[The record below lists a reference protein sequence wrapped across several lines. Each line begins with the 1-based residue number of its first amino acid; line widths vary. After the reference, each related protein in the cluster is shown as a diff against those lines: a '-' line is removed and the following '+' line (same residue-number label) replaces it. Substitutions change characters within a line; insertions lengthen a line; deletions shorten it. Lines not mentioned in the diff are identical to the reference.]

1 MQWLIL
7 TTYIHIST
15 HRYICMSGS
24 VTYVYTH
31 MYVYVCIYICICM
44 HIYIYYMHVYV
55 CIHMHM
61 YICMY
66 IYLCICDVRV
76 VSRAEIVEGG
86 GKGKESFI
94 LCSPCTCVLS
104 PYLLCRRSHV
114 GRKCG
119 GQSRLVGG
127 ALWEV
132 PLLIP
137 LGPTLAGGAFQCLD
151 NNCSSLVINSSQ
163 VPRYCHIKSIII
175 STFG

>member
-1 MQWLIL
+1 MLYM
-7 TTYIHIST
+7 YIHT
-15 HRYICMSGS
+15 YICMCM
-24 VTYVYTH
+24 YVYT
-31 MYVYVCIYICICM
+31 YVYVCTYTYIICM
-44 HIYIYYMHVYV
+44 CIHMHVYV

-66 IYLCICDVRV
+66 MHIYLCICDVRV

-119 GQSRLVGG
+119 GQSRLAGG
-127 ALWEV
+127 TLWAV